1 MDAGGGEAETAAR
14 LRALP
19 SVGRL
24 LELWAGEGA
33 SHDLAAAALRAALEA
48 ARQAIRAGSEVDP
61 APGALL
67 AEARAR
73 LADAARPG
81 LRRVINAAGV
91 VIHTNLGRA
100 PLAAVA
106 VEAMAEVAGG
116 YANLEYDL
124 EAGARGSRISAVEP
138 LLCELTGAQGALAV
152 NNAAAAV
159 LLALSALAGG
169 GGEVVV
175 SRGELVEIGGGLRVP
190 DVIAQGGAR
199 LVEVGATNRTRL
211 ADYAAAVTER
221 TRVLLKV
228 HQSNYRII
236 GFTEEAGLAEL
247 AELARAR
254 GLVLMHDL
262 GGGALGDLGRLGR
275 PREPT
280 VADSLRA
287 GADVTAF
294 SGDKLLGGPQAGLLA
309 GRAEVLAPMRRHPLM
324 RAVRLDKS
332 TLAALEATLRL
343 HRDPERA
350 AREIPVLRMLAQR
363 PPELAARAE
372 RLRAAV
378 AAVVEAEVAQT
389 QAFSG
394 GGALPGEAC
403 ESRAVAVAAPGVSAD
418 ALARRLRLG
427 RPAVVGRIAE
437 GRLLLDV
444 FAVADGDVDALAAAV
459 RAATAACESP
469 APQTLGPPVPMPQTA
484 AS

>member
-1 MDAGGGEAETAAR
+1 MDAAGEGAAETAAR

-24 LELWAGEGA
+24 LELWDGSGASAA
-33 SHDLAAAALRAALEA
+33 SHDRAAAALRAALDA
-48 ARQAIRAGSEVDP
+48 ARAAVRAGLSVEV
-61 APGALL
+61 APEALV
-67 AEARAR
+67 AHARAR
-73 LADAARPG
+73 LEAAERPR

-100 PLAAVA
+100 PLAAAAVA
-106 VEAMAEVAGG
+106 AMADVAGG

-124 EAGARGSRISAVEP
+124 DAGARGSRLDAVEP
-138 LLCELTGAQGALAV
+138 LLCELAGAEAALAV

-169 GGEVVV
+169 GGEVIV
-175 SRGELVEIGGGLRVP
+175 SRGEMVEIGGGFRVP

-199 LVEVGATNRTRL
+199 LVEVGSTNRTRL
-211 ADYAAAVTER
+211 ADYAAAITER

-228 HQSNYRII
+228 HQSNYRIV
-236 GFTEEAGLAEL
+236 GFTEAAGLAEL
-247 AELARAR
+247 AGLARAR

-262 GGGALGDLGRLGR
+262 GGGAVGDLARLGR
-275 PREPT
+275 AHEPT
-280 VADSLRA
+280 VAESLAA

-294 SGDKLLGGPQAGLLA
+294 SGDKLLGGPQSGLLV
-309 GRAEVLAPMRRHPLM
+309 GRADVLAPMRRHPLM

-343 HRDPERA
+343 HRDPEAA
-350 AREIPVLRMLAQR
+350 ARDVPVLRMLGQGGAGLQ
-363 PPELAARAE
+363 ARAG
-372 RLRAAV
+372 RLRDALAGP
-378 AAVVEAEVAQT
+378 VEAEVMET
-389 QAFSG
+389 QAFTG

-403 ESRAVAVAAPGVSAD
+403 ASRAVAVCAPGLSAD

-437 GRLLLDV
+437 GRLLLDL
-444 FAVADGDVDALAAAV
+444 FAVADAEVEALAAAV
-459 RAATAACESP
+459 RAAAGEPGPP
-469 APQTLGPPVPMPQTA
+469 AP
-484 AS
+484 